1 MASGNYAAVKA
12 AMIADIN
19 ASLKDEGPAESALSG
34 APANVQ
40 AAMKGLFSFV
50 GSYKTAI
57 ANSTSITQLAT
68 SIVSLA
74 GTSQVEA
81 DGLTVANYVTAQC
94 GTTTT
99 TTAIPALSEVEAVM
113 AALRR
118 HGAGG
123 SLGRRPRH
131 SGDPLAT
138 DFERVPHGGIA
149 SAERAQLVMRSH
161 LHRLTVVQH
170 DDAVGRPGGLQP
182 MGDDDRGPVAR
193 QPAASPRRRAPRWPG
208 RDSTWLHR
216 GGG

>member
-1 MASGNYAAVKA
+1 MSKGGLNPGSKLCVTLANAESSSGNMGTSIEKSIEQGMASGNYAAVKA
-12 AMIADIN
+12 AMLADIN

-57 ANSTSITQLAT
+57 ANSTSITQLAS

-99 TTAIPALSEVEAVM
+99 TSA
-113 AALRR
+113 
-118 HGAGG
+118 
-123 SLGRRPRH
+123 SLP
-131 SGDPLAT
+131 
-138 DFERVPHGGIA
+138 
-149 SAERAQLVMRSH
+149 
-161 LHRLTVVQH
+161 
-170 DDAVGRPGGLQP
+170 
-182 MGDDDRGPVAR
+182 
-193 QPAASPRRRAPRWPG
+193 
-208 RDSTWLHR
+208 
-216 GGG
+216 